1 MECASSDAND
11 LSSIHLHKRQQ
22 TEDKT
27 RSAMLDLDFL
37 DCPICIEPF
46 TVPIFQCDNGHL
58 ACASCCPKLS
68 NKCPTCTLL
77 VGHSRNRA
85 MESILESIF
94 IPCPNAKLGC
104 TTNVTYGKQSIHEK
118 ECSFSL
124 LCSCPLQDC
133 NYTSSYSNMYR
144 HFIGGHQNKYMLFC
158 CDTFANVRMNISD
171 KILIRL
177 EYEVSLVF
185 AVQCFK
191 EPCGVYVTVS
201 CIAPSFQEVGKFSYH
216 LSYTVD
222 GHTMTY
228 ESPKVKKV
236 LKVSYQIPEESFML
250 IPHSLLRGEILDM
263 KLCIKKLKQE

>member
-1 MECASSDAND
+1 
-11 LSSIHLHKRQQ
+11 
-22 TEDKT
+22 
-27 RSAMLDLDFL
+27 
-37 DCPICIEPF
+37 
-46 TVPIFQCDNGHL
+46 
-58 ACASCCPKLS
+58 
-68 NKCPTCTLL
+68 
-77 VGHSRNRA
+77 
-85 MESILESIF
+85 
-94 IPCPNAKLGC
+94 
-104 TTNVTYGKQSIHEK
+104 
-118 ECSFSL
+118 
-124 LCSCPLQDC
+124 
-133 NYTSSYSNMYR
+133 MYR
-144 HFIGGHQNKYMLFC
+144 HFISDHQNKYMLFC
-158 CDTFANVRMNISD
+158 CNIFANVLMNISD
-171 KILIRL
+171 KILIRV

-191 EPCGVYVTVS
+191 EPWWCGVYVTVS